1 MDVIIVTGTPG
12 TGKTE
17 LALEIAKLL
26 KYEYIDVNDVVK
38 KEKLVE
44 SYDKERKTNVVDER
58 MLSKALV
65 NLIKSKKAPNLVI
78 DSHMSHCIPAKYADL
93 CIVAKCDLKVLKRRL
108 EKKGYSKDKVRENME
123 AEICEV
129 CLSEAKEAGHN
140 VLVVDTSVKKPK
152 ELAKA
157 LLKNP

>member
-1 MDVIIVTGTPG
+1 MAVIIVTGTPG

-17 LALEIAKLL
+17 LALELARQM
-26 KYEYIDVNDVVK
+26 KYRYIDVNEVIE
-38 KEKLVE
+38 KEKL
-44 SYDKERKTNVVDER
+44 KEGFDQKRDTSIVDEAK
-58 MLSKALV
+58 LSKALV
-65 NLIKSKKAPNLVI
+65 KLAKKGKNLVI
-78 DSHMSHCIPAKYADL
+78 DSHMSHCLPAKYANL
-93 CIVAKCDLKVLKRRL
+93 CIVTKCDLKALKKRL
-108 EKKGYSKDKVRENME
+108 EKKKYKPSKVKENME

-157 LLKNP
+157 IIK